1 MILHFWALEAEKDGF
16 GAASGG
22 EPDPTAYLQRAYE
35 ATTEALSTPEEWLGT
50 TTACGALLHSTT
62 PAEGAPQPVLFVTQL
77 GDSEVLVIRPRGG
90 EIVYK
95 TEEQWHWFD
104 CPRQLG
110 TNSPDTPAGEAVT
123 ARVEVAEDDVVLA
136 MSDGVTDN
144 LWEHEVVA
152 NVLESLRNAK
162 LVADDG
168 AATGA
173 QGKALAEG
181 MQFVATQL
189 AKAARVIAQD
199 PFAESPFM
207 ERAVDEGLPMEG
219 GTCAAAKRCTGN
231 RSIARQ
237 IWTNATCRQTRRHQR
252 RGGNMQK
259 EVMMMRRCCYGSVGY
274 GFEAWTFN
282 VGALRVTHRCGGT
295 CWSAHERPSDGKN

>member
-1 MILHFWALEAEKDGF
+1 MLHFWALEAERDGF

-35 ATTEALSTPEEWLGT
+35 ATTAALSAPEEWLGT
-50 TTACGALLHSTT
+50 TTACGALLHSTAA
-62 PAEGAPQPVLFVTQL
+62 AEGGAPPRPVLFVTQL

-123 ARVEVAEDDVVLA
+123 ARVEVAEGDVVLA

-162 LVADDG
+162 LIADDG
-168 AATGA
+168 AATPAAEGR
-173 QGKALAEG
+173 ALAEG

-219 GTCAAAKRCTGN
+219 GECAA
-231 RSIARQ
+231 
-237 IWTNATCRQTRRHQR
+237 RRLQGKAVDR
-252 RGGNMQK
+252 
-259 EVMMMRRCCYGSVGY
+259 
-274 GFEAWTFN
+274 EAC
-282 VGALRVTHRCGGT
+282 L
-295 CWSAHERPSDGKN
+295 S